1 MFYLYLY
8 RTKQR
13 NRNNMRSLTQKEKEI
28 MEILWEG
35 GPMVIREMLEHYDA
49 PKPHYNTVA
58 TLVKLLVEKGF
69 VEYDVVGNIYLYR
82 AR

>member
-1 MFYLYLY
+1 
-8 RTKQR
+8 
-13 NRNNMRSLTQKEKEI
+13 MRSLTQKEKEI

-69 VEYDVVGNIYLYR
+69 VEYDVVGTSTCTGPR
-82 AR
+82 